1 MQQTLEWKN
10 KTKGQASI
18 HLMPGSNRGLGAH
31 LTLQFLRH
39 FFPLECSKQLF
50 PERNAKTG
58 DRARPEIQNKLFP
71 PPRLLCTFLFYT
83 STGRSLYTKMGSNYW
98 RPIWEDWV
106 LGKNFAIKPWRHDRR
121 RGKQIVYIRSS
132 PAVFEMHG
140 YIFLLGL

>member
-58 DRARPEIQNKLFP
+58 DRARPEIQNKALFAVETLMHVSLLYFHWAFTIHKDGLELLTTNLR
-71 PPRLLCTFLFYT
+71 RLSTWEKLC
-83 STGRSLYTKMGSNYW
+83 N
-98 RPIWEDWV
+98 
-106 LGKNFAIKPWRHDRR
+106 
-121 RGKQIVYIRSS
+121 
-132 PAVFEMHG
+132 
-140 YIFLLGL
+140 